1 MILKD
6 LKDIESLNYQV
17 VIIGSGPAGVS
28 LALTLEKEKI
38 NSIIIETG
46 EKDYNVESQ
55 KNYEGKANGD
65 LQDDISTT
73 RLRQFGGTSGHWGG
87 WCHPLE
93 SYDFI
98 EWPIKKS
105 EIDFFLED
113 AC

>member
-55 KNYEGKANGD
+55 KK
-65 LQDDISTT
+65 L
-73 RLRQFGGTSGHWGG
+73 
-87 WCHPLE
+87 
-93 SYDFI
+93 
-98 EWPIKKS
+98 
-105 EIDFFLED
+105 
-113 AC
+113 